1 VLFNREGTLVERL
14 RACGFVLLDAQAPN
28 PHLMRIGA
36 VELPRAEYLSRLRV
50 ALGVNG
56 RF

>member
-1 VLFNREGTLVERL
+1 
-14 RACGFVLLDAQAPN
+14 
-28 PHLMRIGA
+28 MRIGA